1 MKMAEFTPSK
11 EICYYFKNI
20 IIVIIIF
27 ETTQFLIIE
36 EKAHVC
42 DIFCMNYTRLSY
54 VIKDKF
60 IILLHSVQK
69 YKAVII
75 IASMDVIKK
84 FFVCSVCHNHPILGL

>member
-1 MKMAEFTPSK
+1 MLQCISTTGEVVDTRMKMAEFTPSK

-60 IILLHSVQK
+60 IILLQ
-69 YKAVII
+69 
-75 IASMDVIKK
+75 
-84 FFVCSVCHNHPILGL
+84 CSEI